1 MVHHNWESHKWTTSF
16 ERCDQFLPDE
26 PTVEPELAKI
36 RHQVVSPLTDGID
49 LFTWQLSAFIAP
61 LTSSFS
67 STYCRQ
73 YKRFP
78 SNARLPLEATSLCT
92 VVHFLQ
98 SSKHTM
104 VLKATLNGLLLFWL
118 MISTQL
124 ISTLTT
130 ARFIYNIP
138 SDTKSLSDRTFEKR
152 LPTQLYFDPL
162 GGMALGKRAGPSA
175 ISGQYFDP
183 LAGMAFGKRAGLI
196 RPTWNAGFPEP
207 ALNSSH
213 YLDMNVSSVDLSTLT
228 IHF

>member
-1 MVHHNWESHKWTTSF
+1 
-16 ERCDQFLPDE
+16 LPDE

-67 STYCRQ
+67 SSYCRQ

-78 SNARLPLEATSLCT
+78 TNSKRLPLEATSFSFFFSLSFSLPLS
-92 VVHFLQ
+92 VHTSTKQ
-98 SSKHTM
+98 TM
-104 VLKATLNGLLLFWL
+104 VLKATFNGLLLFWL

-162 GGMALGKRAGPSA
+162 GGMALGKRAGPSV

-183 LAGMAFGKRAGLI
+183 LAGMAFGKRAGLD
-196 RPTWNAGFPEP
+196 RPTWNAGYPEP
-207 ALNSSH
+207 A
-213 YLDMNVSSVDLSTLT
+213 Y
-228 IHF
+228 

>member
-1 MVHHNWESHKWTTSF
+1 MIRVKWTSF
-16 ERCDQFLPDE
+16 EQCDQFLPDE

-67 STYCRQ
+67 SSYCRQ

-78 SNARLPLEATSLCT
+78 TN
-92 VVHFLQ
+92 
-98 SSKHTM
+98 SKPSTKQTM

-162 GGMALGKRAGPSA
+162 GGMALGKRAGPSV

-183 LAGMAFGKRAGLI
+183 LAGMAFGKRAGLV
-196 RPTWNAGFPEP
+196 RPTWNAGYPEP
-207 ALNSSH
+207 A
-213 YLDMNVSSVDLSTLT
+213 Y
-228 IHF
+228 

>member
-1 MVHHNWESHKWTTSF
+1 MVHHNWESHVELKRTLEAWRNLLKLNLQLDRNGRQASSGVINFCQMSQLLSQNWQRSATS
-16 ERCDQFLPDE
+16 
-26 PTVEPELAKI
+26 
-36 RHQVVSPLTDGID
+36 H
-49 LFTWQLSAFIAP
+49 LSVH
-61 LTSSFS
+61 SRSFS
-67 STYCRQ
+67 AINFKKNR
-73 YKRFP
+73 
-78 SNARLPLEATSLCT
+78 
-92 VVHFLQ
+92 
-98 SSKHTM
+98 HTM

-207 ALNSSH
+207 A
-213 YLDMNVSSVDLSTLT
+213 Y
-228 IHF
+228 